1 MPDTK
6 ELVTK
11 EFICFECD
19 YKDVGHTV
27 GADTCPVC
35 GGSMEELDTKPYDF
49 KQEYAGRFV

>member
-1 MPDTK
+1 MAKD
-6 ELVTK
+6 LAVK

-35 GGSMEELDTKPYDF
+35 GGSMEELDTKPYNY
-49 KQEYAGRFV
+49 KTEYQGEFI